1 MINERIAYATCKKII
16 ETYPA
21 RTVPMIFLHSAQPLP
36 PGLAPIYRLFYRLI
50 FPAVCAHIS
59 GYKQKSSWNI
69 PYTISISRLKSQF
82 SSLHSVFSS
91 QPITNKKEQ
100 PCGCSF
106 FIYWSFSICVFSKK
120 RKQREVIIATT
131 VASPM
136 PLSCTGPT
144 TMVAPERPEMRVT
157 AERMRFLDLV

>member
-1 MINERIAYATCKKII
+1 MSR
-16 ETYPA
+16 
-21 RTVPMIFLHSAQPLP
+21 
-36 PGLAPIYRLFYRLI
+36 RLI
-50 FPAVCAHIS
+50 FVCWNVGKHADVLSSFSLIGSPIGFQSDRLNHLIVCPLQGLPYAVS
-59 GYKQKSSWNI
+59 V
-69 PYTISISRLKSQF
+69 SRLKSQF

-91 QPITNKKEQ
+91 QPITNKKAALRLL
-100 PCGCSF
+100 F